1 MALLS
6 PLRARSTSW
15 RSSSSLWAFCAA
27 VAAGR
32 AAIWLP
38 PRSGVRRKSH
48 PKVEGEHSK
57 VRWTLQEVCNGPRML
72 RTYVRVGQD
81 LVDQVACDRSKS
93 RIRLA
98 VVRQGDQPH
107 RERPATAAPPRR
119 LVQPHL
125 SAVGLAR
132 LGV

>member
-32 AAIWLP
+32 AAIWRP

-72 RTYVRVGQD
+72 RTYVRVGQN
-81 LVDQVACDRSKS
+81 LVDQVAGDSCERW
-93 RIRLA
+93 IRLA
-98 VVRQGDQPH
+98 VVRQRYQTQ
-107 RERPATAAPPRR
+107 RERPA
-119 LVQPHL
+119 
-125 SAVGLAR
+125 
-132 LGV
+132 